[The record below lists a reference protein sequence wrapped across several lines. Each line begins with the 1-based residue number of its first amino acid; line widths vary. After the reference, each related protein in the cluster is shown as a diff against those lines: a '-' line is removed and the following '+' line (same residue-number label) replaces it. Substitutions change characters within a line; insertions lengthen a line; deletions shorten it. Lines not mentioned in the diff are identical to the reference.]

1 MYKNARAAGVCTHA
15 CGHRTRRSR
24 RDVGHQTL
32 PTRRSQS
39 CLFSVKSS
47 MPPTK
52 RARKTATAH
61 ASTAGDSAEASL
73 LDLPSGWE
81 KALSLPSLKQV
92 AARASLERG
101 WQAIGKEHRAELVA
115 ALASRAAE
123 WRSFVASVL
132 PLDAALQKATP
143 QSKRSSTKPVDVA
156 RCAAVDAAIRASVH
170 LVPSG
175 SGVHLGGGL
184 VLTCAHCVDHDD
196 DEEDDD
202 DDDDGKGEPRKRDF
216 AGGSSRPLTR
226 TERVAYEAAVVAWR
240 LTAPAGPDRVGRL
253 KLCVTAS
260 GVHRVAACVAV
271 DEANDLALLRLEGAA
286 PPAGLGALALGAEGD
301 DATGT
306 AVLAVGNPCGGGSN
320 MSRAWDACSAVRLEA
335 RGHGL
340 GRLLPGGGRDAGP
353 QRGTTEVAPPCDAQ
367 VRLGPR
373 ANPNPNPTPNPNPGT
388 TGTWSRLAVPSR
400 GRTASLLS
408 GRRRARCKASWRPSS
423 PSPRVSAR
431 SGTHAG
437 PTGATAAARS
447 CAPTTGG
454 PTSSRC
460 TTRGTI
466 ATARGT
472 VCRCVRCA
480 NSSPRRASR
489 APPP

>member
-1 MYKNARAAGVCTHA
+1 
-15 CGHRTRRSR
+15 
-24 RDVGHQTL
+24 
-32 PTRRSQS
+32 
-39 CLFSVKSS
+39 

-143 QSKRSSTKPVDVA
+143 QNKRSSTKPVDVA

-175 SGVHLGGGL
+175 SGVHLGSGL

-196 DEEDDD
+196 DEEDDDDGDD

-240 LTAPAGPDRVGRL
+240 ITAPAGPERVGRL

-320 MSRAWDACSAVRLEA
+320 ISRACDACSAVRLEA
-335 RGHGL
+335 RDHGL
-340 GRLLPGGGRDAGP
+340 GRLLPG
-353 QRGTTEVAPPCDAQ
+353 
-367 VRLGPR
+367 
-373 ANPNPNPTPNPNPGT
+373 
-388 TGTWSRLAVPSR
+388 
-400 GRTASLLS
+400 
-408 GRRRARCKASWRPSS
+408 
-423 PSPRVSAR
+423 
-431 SGTHAG
+431 
-437 PTGATAAARS
+437 AAATPDPREALPRS
-447 CAPTTGG
+447 
-454 PTSSRC
+454 
-460 TTRGTI
+460 
-466 ATARGT
+466 
-472 VCRCVRCA
+472 
-480 NSSPRRASR
+480 
-489 APPP
+489 PPLVTP

>member
-1 MYKNARAAGVCTHA
+1 
-15 CGHRTRRSR
+15 
-24 RDVGHQTL
+24 
-32 PTRRSQS
+32 
-39 CLFSVKSS
+39 

-196 DEEDDD
+196 DEDQDERYNQQR
-202 DDDDGKGEPRKRDF
+202 GRRIFVLSLLGETLQVYTYP
-216 AGGSSRPLTR
+216 
-226 TERVAYEAAVVAWR
+226 
-240 LTAPAGPDRVGRL
+240 
-253 KLCVTAS
+253 
-260 GVHRVAACVAV
+260 
-271 DEANDLALLRLEGAA
+271 LEGQAFSD
-286 PPAGLGALALGAEGD
+286 ALCYFD
-301 DATGT
+301 
-306 AVLAVGNPCGGGSN
+306 
-320 MSRAWDACSAVRLEA
+320 
-335 RGHGL
+335 
-340 GRLLPGGGRDAGP
+340 GRLLAPMVSFDDTEDAF
-353 QRGTTEVAPPCDAQ
+353 
-367 VRLGPR
+367 
-373 ANPNPNPTPNPNPGT
+373 
-388 TGTWSRLAVPSR
+388 
-400 GRTASLLS
+400 
-408 GRRRARCKASWRPSS
+408 
-423 PSPRVSAR
+423 VSASVVAFR
-431 SGTHAG
+431 
-437 PTGATAAARS
+437 GA
-447 CAPTTGG
+447 
-454 PTSSRC
+454 
-460 TTRGTI
+460 
-466 ATARGT
+466 
-472 VCRCVRCA
+472 
-480 NSSPRRASR
+480 
-489 APPP
+489 

>member
-1 MYKNARAAGVCTHA
+1 MYKNTRAAGVCTHA
-15 CGHRTRRSR
+15 CPFTGDTRPDYQRSAR
-24 RDVGHQTL
+24 RL
-32 PTRRSQS
+32 NIPARRAWFDKRSH
-39 CLFSVKSS
+39 

-52 RARKTATAH
+52 RRKTATAN
-61 ASTAGDSAEASL
+61 ASTAGDGVEASL
-73 LDLPSGWE
+73 LDLPNGWE

-92 AARASLERG
+92 AARASLECG

-115 ALASRAAE
+115 ALAHRAAE

-143 QSKRSSTKPVDVA
+143 QNIRGSTKPLDVA

-196 DEEDDD
+196 DEDQ
-202 DDDDGKGEPRKRDF
+202 DDGKGEPQKRDF

-240 LTAPAGPDRVGRL
+240 IAAPAGPERVGRL

-320 MSRAWDACSAVRLEA
+320 ISRTCDAC
-335 RGHGL
+335 
-340 GRLLPGGGRDAGP
+340 
-353 QRGTTEVAPPCDAQ
+353 
-367 VRLGPR
+367 
-373 ANPNPNPTPNPNPGT
+373 
-388 TGTWSRLAVPSR
+388 
-400 GRTASLLS
+400 
-408 GRRRARCKASWRPSS
+408 
-423 PSPRVSAR
+423 
-431 SGTHAG
+431 
-437 PTGATAAARS
+437 
-447 CAPTTGG
+447 
-454 PTSSRC
+454 
-460 TTRGTI
+460 
-466 ATARGT
+466 
-472 VCRCVRCA
+472 
-480 NSSPRRASR
+480 R
-489 APPP
+489 AP